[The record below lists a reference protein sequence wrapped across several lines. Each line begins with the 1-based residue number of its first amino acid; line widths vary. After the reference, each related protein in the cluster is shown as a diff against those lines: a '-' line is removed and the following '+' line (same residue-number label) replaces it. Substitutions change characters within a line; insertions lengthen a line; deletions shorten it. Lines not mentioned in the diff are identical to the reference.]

1 MSQHA
6 AKHVQPS
13 EPIGP
18 SRLAAARSLTR
29 RRMAALLALA
39 PVGILLSACAT
50 VKPNDDREHR
60 PTYKNGQRGSGGPG
74 RGG

>member
-13 EPIGP
+13 GTIGR
-18 SRLAAARSLTR
+18 SQSAAAQPLTR

-39 PVGILLSACAT
+39 LPET
-50 VKPNDDREHR
+50 K
-60 PTYKNGQRGSGGPG
+60 G
-74 RGG
+74 RSLD

>member
-13 EPIGP
+13 GSIGP
-18 SRLAAARSLTR
+18 SRSAAAQPLTR
-29 RRMAALLALA
+29 RRMAALLALV
-39 PVGILLSACAT
+39 PVGVLLSACAT

-60 PTYKNGQRGSGGPG
+60 PTYKNGKRGSGGSG
-74 RGG
+74 RGD

>member
-13 EPIGP
+13 GSIGP
-18 SRLAAARSLTR
+18 SGLAAARPLTR

-39 PVGILLSACAT
+39 PVGLLLSACAT
-50 VKPNDDREHR
+50 EKPHDGREHR
-60 PTYKNGQRGSGGPG
+60 PTYKNGQRGGGG
-74 RGG
+74 RGD

>member
-13 EPIGP
+13 ESIGL
-18 SRLAAARSLTR
+18 SQTAAAQPLTR
-29 RRMAALLALA
+29 RRVAALLALA

-50 VKPNDDREHR
+50 VKPNDNREQR
-60 PTYKNGQRGSGGPG
+60 PTYKNGQRGSGGG
-74 RGG
+74 RG